1 MATKLGKQHGDEL
14 VHVERLSV
22 RSGGLH
28 VCAEC
33 KHAQLFAVQ
42 PRAVCTCQ
50 SSASAG
56 KVLFAGQPACADMS
70 PREGGEQLVLSM
82 WASGPKKTR
91 TRFVSAPS
99 RIQ

>member
-1 MATKLGKQHGDEL
+1 MATKLSKQHGDEL

-70 PREGGEQLVLSM
+70 PREGGELVLSM
-82 WASGPKKTR
+82 WASGLKKTR